1 MSIFEPA
8 DILLPKNTD
17 MEKWAVIACDQF
29 TSDEDYWKR
38 VSDFVGDC
46 PSTLKLMLPEVYLET
61 EAEELHLRQINETM
75 KQYLEDDLF
84 ELYHD
89 SYIYVER
96 TMNNGSIR
104 KGIIGIVDLEAYDYR
119 AGTDAPVRA
128 TEKTVLGRIPPRM
141 HVREKA
147 RIELPHIIMLL
158 DDERKTLIESVAE
171 KKDTFRKLYDFDL
184 MEGGSHIAGWLLT
197 EEALEDFNRRFDEY
211 VKESPLKYADLD
223 KPPVI
228 LAVGDGN
235 HSLATAKA
243 CYEKMK
249 AENPGTDL
257 ETHPARHAL
266 VELENIHDDSQVFE
280 AIHRVVLNTDVEHLL
295 SEMKKKIC
303 TDDESSGFPIDVYA
317 GDRHTVYFLDR
328 EKGELP
334 VAILEKW
341 LDKYLLNHKG
351 KIDYIH
357 DDHEVMRLAKKEN
370 SIGFLLPKMEKSQ
383 LFRGVISGGSL
394 PRKTFSMGL
403 SKEKRYYLEARKIR

>member
-1 MSIFEPA
+1 
-8 DILLPKNTD
+8 
-17 MEKWAVIACDQF
+17 
-29 TSDEDYWKR
+29 
-38 VSDFVGDC
+38 
-46 PSTLKLMLPEVYLET
+46 
-61 EAEELHLRQINETM
+61 
-75 KQYLEDDLF
+75 
-84 ELYHD
+84 
-89 SYIYVER
+89 
-96 TMNNGSIR
+96 MNNGSIR

-211 VKESPLKYADLD
+211 VKEAPLKYADLD

-317 GDRHTVYFLDR
+317 GDRHAVYFLDR